1 MITILF
7 RSHLNYLGVIIYDR
21 GFATQLHELTA
32 TLFDLEETRMFGGL
46 TYVMNEHIWF
56 ALRDDYP
63 VIRVG
68 NESASKLVGDD
79 PHARLF
85 DLNHKTKKGWV
96 MIATDALGEEDNLLN
111 YIDIAMSFTF
121 TFLPKTTKWTPKRTR
136 RKAD

>member
-1 MITILF
+1 M
-7 RSHLNYLGVIIYDR
+7 YDR
-21 GFATQLHELTA
+21 GLATRLHELTA

-46 TYVMNEHIWF
+46 TYMMNEHICL
-56 ALRDDYP
+56 ALWDDYP

-96 MIATDALGEEDNLLN
+96 MIATDALGEEDNLRN
-111 YIDIAMSFTF
+111 YIDIAMSFSF
-121 TFLPKTTKWTPKRTR
+121 AFPPKTTK
-136 RKAD
+136 